1 MNFIYLSPHYP
12 PNFKAFCKNLSY
24 LGVKVLGIAD
34 TSYEE
39 LGEDL
44 QHTLTEYYKVSNLE
58 DYDQVYR
65 AVAYFIHKYGRI
77 NGIASMNEYWL
88 ETEAKLRTDFNI
100 EGIKINEIE
109 TMRKKSLMKQKFI
122 ENGIPAARG
131 KVVNNIAEAEELTKE
146 LGYPIVAKPNKGVG
160 ASNTYKITNHEDWEN
175 FFRTKTN
182 EEYIAEEFIEG
193 TICTYDGLVDGN
205 GQVVFDISHI
215 YQNVMDLVNYKK
227 NVSIYSIGMIP
238 EDLKEIG
245 QKIIKAYNLKKMIFH
260 FEFFRTEDGRLVA
273 LEVNM
278 RAPGGSMIDMF
289 NYAADVDMFREWANI
304 IADRPFEE
312 DRTLKYC
319 CAFAGRRTKERT
331 YAHSNEEIFRK
342 YGNIIMFAEKIKGS
356 LADGMGDYVYVA
368 RSKNIGLLKE
378 FTDFVQWEA

>member
-24 LGVKVLGIAD
+24 LGVRVLGIAD

-39 LGEDL
+39 LGEEL

-77 NGIASMNEYWL
+77 DGIASMNEYWL
-88 ETEAKLRTDFNI
+88 ETEAKIRTDFNI
-100 EGIKINEIE
+100 EGTKINELE
-109 TMRKKSLMKQKFI
+109 EMRKKSLMKQKFI
-122 ENGIPAARG
+122 DNGIPVARG
-131 KVVNNIAEAEELTKE
+131 KVVNNIFEAEELIKE
-146 LGYPIVAKPNKGVG
+146 VGYPIITKPNKGVG
-160 ASNTYKITNHEDWEN
+160 ASNTYKIKNHEDLEN
-175 FFRTKTN
+175 FFNTKTN

-205 GQVVFDISHI
+205 GEVVFNISHI
-215 YQNVMDLVNYKK
+215 YQSVMSLVNEKK
-227 NVSIYSIGMIP
+227 NVAIYSIAEIP
-238 EDLKEIG
+238 EDVKEAG
-245 QKIIKAYNLKKMIFH
+245 QKIIKAYNLKKIIFH
-260 FEFFRTEDGRLVA
+260 FEFFRTSEGRLVA
-273 LEVNM
+273 LEANM
-278 RAPGGSMIDMF
+278 RAPGGFIIDMC
-289 NYAADVDMFREWANI
+289 NYSADIDLYREWANI
-304 IADRPFEE
+304 IANRQFEE
-312 DRTLKYC
+312 DGRLKYC

-331 YAHSNEEIFRK
+331 YAHNNQEIFSK
-342 YGNIIMFAEKIKGS
+342 YGNIIMFADKITGS

-368 RSKNIGLLKE
+368 RSKNFGLLKE